1 MKQHPLSPAA
11 RHLDQ
16 YFTAAWVAE
25 ALVRKHFSDLTSH
38 DLVCEPMCGPG
49 RFLEP
54 IPSYVPAFGIEI
66 DPEQAQIARER
77 TGRHIITGDIRDVE
91 LPGQP
96 TLFLGNPPFKT
107 ALFDQFLDKANRAMA
122 DHGRIGM
129 ILPTYFFQTASRVSR
144 YNEQWSLYQE
154 MIPRNIYPGLQ
165 KPLCFAIFTKDQQ
178 RLLVGFSL
186 FHEQAFID
194 QLPEDVQDALVSGP
208 STWPQLVF
216 QAIDQLGGEAELREI
231 YDYVSDRRPTG
242 NPNWRE
248 QVRKICQTRTQRV
261 GRGRYA
267 KSTAPDTSRRPTLGN
282 ANA

>member
-1 MKQHPLSPAA
+1 MKQHPVTHSAKQ
-11 RHLDQ
+11 LDQ

-25 ALVRKHFSDLTSH
+25 ALVRRHFSDLTVN

-54 IPSYVPAFGIEI
+54 IPSHVPAFGIEI
-66 DPEQAQIARER
+66 DPVQAQVARER
-77 TGRHIITGDIRDVE
+77 TGRRIITGDIRDIE
-91 LPGQP
+91 IPGQP

-107 ALFDQFLDKANRAMA
+107 ALFDLFLDKANRAMA
-122 DHGRIGM
+122 QHGRIGM

-144 YNEQWSLYQE
+144 YNDQWSLYQE

-165 KPLCFAIFTKDQQ
+165 KPLCFAIFTKDQK

-194 QLPEDVQDALVSGP
+194 QLPEGVQEALVSGP
-208 STWPQLVF
+208 STWPDLVF
-216 QAIDQLGGEAELREI
+216 EALDEHGGEAGLPQI
-231 YDYVSDRRPTG
+231 YEYVSERRPTQ

-267 KSTAPDTSRRPTLGN
+267 KSATSDPSRLCLK
-282 ANA
+282 A

>member
-1 MKQHPLSPAA
+1 MKQHPVTPIA
-11 RHLDQ
+11 RQLDQ

-25 ALVRKHFSDLTSH
+25 ALVRKHFSDLTAN

-54 IPSYVPAFGIEI
+54 IPSHVPAFGIEI
-66 DPEQAQIARER
+66 DPVQAQVARER
-77 TGRHIITGDIRDVE
+77 TGRQIITGDIRDIE
-91 LPGQP
+91 IPGKP

-107 ALFDQFLDKANRAMA
+107 ALFDVFLDKANRAMA
-122 DHGRIGM
+122 QHGRIGM

-165 KPLCFAIFTKDQQ
+165 KPLCFAIFTKDQR

-194 QLPEDVQDALVSGP
+194 QLPEDVQEALAQGP
-208 STWPQLVF
+208 STWPELVF
-216 QAIDQLGGEAELREI
+216 QAIEQHGGEAALPQI
-231 YDYVSDRRPTG
+231 YEYVSERRPTT

-248 QVRKICQTRTQRV
+248 QVRKICQIRTHRV

-267 KSTAPDTSRRPTLGN
+267 KSSNHRNEEQSHG
-282 ANA
+282 